1 MTACIQIGLTVDSLF
16 KISQLN
22 YVTIIKVVL
31 SGLMWKKAESG
42 LGIKE
47 ETAEDHGV
55 IKGIKWSKDLFF
67 PMIPG
72 IFILPWII
80 DLHFSW
86 KAPELIMLQL

>member
-22 YVTIIKVVL
+22 YVTIIKVL

-55 IKGIKWSKDLFF
+55 IKGIK
-67 PMIPG
+67 
-72 IFILPWII
+72 
-80 DLHFSW
+80 
-86 KAPELIMLQL
+86 